1 MAAPQHEV
9 SREDWSAR
17 RSVVSDRPDTELR
30 PSWSVS
36 DRFLPRTVLRPLQD
50 FLSTSTASAFLL
62 LIAAVVALV
71 WANSPFGESYDS
83 LWHTE
88 IGLGVGSWS
97 IELDLQHWVN
107 DALMALFF
115 LVVGLE
121 IKREVL
127 QGELRDPKAAALPA
141 IAAIGGMAVP
151 ALLYVA
157 LNAGGAGASGWGIP
171 MATDIAFALG
181 VLTLAARHAPAA
193 IKPFVLTLA
202 IVDDIGAILVI
213 ALFYSGGVSTTP
225 LLVAAGV
232 IATIVVLQRI
242 GVRANTAYVVLAIA
256 LWLATFEAGIHPTI
270 AGVVM
275 GLLTPMYPFQPPAAV
290 SREAIR
296 TADETD
302 DDPNEP
308 DAGAHLWLR
317 LATLSKEAVSP
328 LVRIEHALLPWTSF
342 VIVPIFALANA
353 GVDLSAE
360 SLGDALTSRVT
371 LGVIVG
377 LVVGKTVGIWA
388 ASLLAVRVGVAR
400 LPAGVDLRHVLGAGA
415 VAGIGFTVALFITE
429 LAFDDAALRDEAKIG
444 ILIASVLAG
453 LLGWF
458 LLRLAPTASGVP
470 DDLVERTTASE
481 GAPDDQSFGDP
492 R

>member
-1 MAAPQHEV
+1 MP
-9 SREDWSAR
+9 DG
-17 RSVVSDRPDTELR
+17 PDTELR
-30 PSWSVS
+30 PTWSVS
-36 DRFLPRTVLRPLQD
+36 DRFLPRAVLRPLQD

-62 LIAAVVALV
+62 LAAAVVALV
-71 WANSPFGESYDS
+71 WANSPYGEAYDEF
-83 LWHTE
+83 WRTE
-88 IGLGVGSWS
+88 VAIGVGSWS
-97 IELDLQHWVN
+97 IALDLQHWVN
-107 DALMALFF
+107 DGLMALFF

-127 QGELRDPKAAALPA
+127 QGELRDPRAAALPA
-141 IAAIGGMAVP
+141 IAAVGGMVVP

-157 LNAGGAGASGWGIP
+157 LNASGAGSHGWGIP

-181 VLTLAARHAPAA
+181 VLTLAAKHAPAN

-213 ALFYSGGVSTTP
+213 AIFYSGGVATAP
-225 LLVAAGV
+225 LFVATAV
-232 IATIVVLQRI
+232 IVAVVGLQRI
-242 GVRANTAYVVLAIA
+242 GVRANTVYVVLAAA
-256 LWLATFEAGIHPTI
+256 LWLATYETGIHPTI

-275 GLLTPMYPFQPPAAV
+275 GLLTPLHPFQPPAAV

-302 DDPNEP
+302 DDPEEP

-328 LVRIEHALLPWTSF
+328 LVRVEHALLPWTSF

-353 GVDLSAE
+353 GVDLSGDR
-360 SLGDALTSRVT
+360 LGDAFTSRVT
-371 LGVIVG
+371 LGVVLG
-377 LVVGKTVGIWA
+377 LVAGKTIGIWGVSA
-388 ASLLAVRVGVAR
+388 VAVRLGVAR
-400 LPAGVDLRHVLGAGA
+400 LPRGVDLHHVLGAGA
-415 VAGIGFTVALFITE
+415 VAGIGFTVALFVTE
-429 LAFDDAALRDEAKIG
+429 LAFDGDRLRDEAKLG
-444 ILIASVLAG
+444 ILAASVAAG

-458 LLRLAPTASGVP
+458 LLRLAPADEAEPP
-470 DDLVERTTASE
+470 DAHGGQ
-481 GAPDDQSFGDP
+481 GAPRPP